1 MVAHAICFD
10 FYTCRQLSTME
21 ALPAKALLTLTLA
34 GEDYV
39 VSFIFM
45 KKFIILQKQDR
56 IVSCES
62 FDSKFDF
69 T

>member
-10 FYTCRQLSTME
+10 LYTCRQLSTME

-34 GEDYV
+34 GKDYV

-45 KKFIILQKQDR
+45 KNFIIYFE
-56 IVSCES
+56 I
-62 FDSKFDF
+62 
-69 T
+69 